1 MKIIGFAGSTSSTS
15 INKKLVIAAV
25 DLITHQRPDVAAEVI
40 DLRDYAM
47 PLYSEDVERE
57 HGVPDSTLR
66 LLGRIS
72 AADALIIS
80 FAEHNGSYTAA
91 YKNAFDWMSR
101 VSKRVYDG
109 KRVLALSTSP
119 GPGGA
124 STVLKSFVSSA
135 PHFGAVIVGDLSVPR
150 FHTAYDLQAGTLTGE
165 WPERLGGLVA
175 LL

>member
-1 MKIIGFAGSTSSTS
+1 MKIIGVAASTSSTS

-25 DLITHQRPDVAAEVI
+25 DLITRQRPDVTAEVI

-47 PLYSEDVERE
+47 PLYSEDEERE
-57 HGVPDSTLR
+57 HGVPESALR

-124 STVLKSFVSSA
+124 SSVLKSFVISA
-135 PHFGAVIVGDLSVPR
+135 PHFGAVVVGDLSVPR
-150 FHTAYDLQAGTLTGE
+150 FQTAYDVEAGALTGE
-165 WPERLGGLVA
+165 WQEKLGRLVA